1 MATRRVIVTRPA
13 QESARWVDALR
24 AAGLEAVPLPLIRIN
39 AMSDTAALQ
48 QARDHLRDYGALMF
62 VSAAAVVHFFDGV
75 VAVPASVRC
84 WATGPGTARALRQA
98 GVGAGA
104 IDMPSED
111 AAQFDSEAL
120 WALVRP
126 QVLTGTRVLV
136 VRGGDAE
143 GRPSGRD
150 WLAREIA
157 AAGGRVD
164 TVVAYRRLPPSFD
177 ENDERLATEGAAGQW
192 LWLFSSSEAIGN
204 LRRAAPDLHWQG
216 AIAVATHPRIAE
228 AARDA
233 GFGVVHVCPPA
244 LPALVASIESL
255 Q

>member
-1 MATRRVIVTRPA
+1 MTARRVIVTRPA

-24 AAGLEAVPLPLIRIN
+24 AAGLDAVSLPLIRIE
-39 AMSDTAALQ
+39 AVSDTAALQ
-48 QARDHLRDYGALMF
+48 QTRDHLRDYGALMF
-62 VSAAAVVHFFDGV
+62 VSAAAVVHFFDG
-75 VAVPASVRC
+75 AVTLPAFARC
-84 WATGPGTARALRQA
+84 WATGPGTARALRRA
-98 GVGAGA
+98 GIAAEA
-104 IDMPSED
+104 IDTPPDD

-126 QVLTGTRVLV
+126 QVLPGTRVLV
-136 VRGGDAE
+136 VRGGDTE

-150 WLAREIA
+150 WLAREISA
-157 AAGGRVD
+157 VGGRVD
-164 TVVAYRRLPPSFD
+164 TVVAYRRLPPSLD
-177 ENDERLATEGAAGQW
+177 EDGERLVTEGAAGQW

-204 LRRAAPDLHWQG
+204 LRRAAPDLRWQ
-216 AIAVATHPRIAE
+216 AAVAVATHVRIAE

-233 GFGVVHVCPPA
+233 GFGVVHVCPPG